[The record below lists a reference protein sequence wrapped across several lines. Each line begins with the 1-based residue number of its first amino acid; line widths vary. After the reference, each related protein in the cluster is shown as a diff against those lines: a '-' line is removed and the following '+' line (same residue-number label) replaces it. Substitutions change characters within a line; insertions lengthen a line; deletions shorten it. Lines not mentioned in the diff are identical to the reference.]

1 MQEIFPD
8 EMPYIDNLGYGTK
21 SPIEVAWPQQRQRN
35 RKNFEICIRLGL
47 KINLKYV
54 FRYGMLNQVIDCL
67 GRKISNLWLLM
78 IRLQKKLEIR
88 NVQQRLKVYILNCS
102 N

>member
-35 RKNFEICIRLGL
+35 RKNFEICRRFGL
-47 KINLKYV
+47 KINLTKCV
-54 FRYGMLNQVIDCL
+54 FGCGMLNQVIDF
-67 GRKISNLWLLM
+67 RSPNF
-78 IRLQKKLEIR
+78 
-88 NVQQRLKVYILNCS
+88 
-102 N
+102 